1 MRWLVGSYLLSFVPS
16 FVRSFVRSL
25 VYSLSVSSLDVRHW
39 LVGRFVRGFCVFVF
53 VVIRQFIGSLWVPFL
68 PPPPLRR
75 HPLVRW
81 FVSSSPSSSF
91 CPVLTLRRC
100 RRCRRCRLVVVD
112 LIGSSVAVHSRL
124 LRCYVGESNWNPRRF
139 DPTFSIGFWYALRS
153 VALCV
158 LCLLQS
164 RAYTQSYCVRVAVH
178 FENVRR
184 TPVVEELC
192 LAELSLLRHVEPTPR
207 SCATGVHCAHSVGWI
222 LECLHPR
229 KLPRSLRVVCR
240 RPRLLL
246 RRVLPGKRRLL

>member
-1 MRWLVGSYLLSFVPS
+1 MRWLVGSYFLSFL
-16 FVRSFVRSL
+16 RSFVRSL
-25 VYSLSVSSLDVRHW
+25 VYSLSVRSLDVRHW

-53 VVIRQFIGSLWVPFL
+53 VVIRVHWFALGSA
-68 PPPPLRR
+68 
-75 HPLVRW
+75 
-81 FVSSSPSSSF
+81 SSSF